1 MTQFLDRLKR
11 NKRNLFTA
19 ILSALI
25 VAAGITVG
33 LYSNTNVVDVEQA
46 REISVET
53 EKIDTNVMAAP
64 LMVSNEVSV
73 VDNTVPIV
81 DNTVEG
87 SALYIDGVFVGAVK
101 NVTEIQAALAVYR
114 ANALEQVDGK
124 NKEAQFVQEVSV
136 QSGLFDK
143 DELISAEN
151 ILDLLNTV
159 KIVECDYTV
168 QEGDTLE
175 IICAAFDM
183 SEAEFEVLNEKTDF
197 EVGDTVRIW
206 QKQPKLSVKITAT
219 KERTE
224 VIPYETVTV
233 YDDTETTD
241 VSYVSQ
247 NGQTGLVAY
256 SDEIVY
262 INGVAVSTETVSEKT
277 ISAVR
282 NKEITQGTLEYKAGY
297 ATGTFL
303 WPVPSTTMVTSEFG
317 YRWGTIHKGI
327 DIAGYNVYGAD
338 IVAAD
343 GGTVTYAAYDNSG
356 YGMNVYIDHG
366 NGLQTHYAHCS
377 AMYVS
382 EGEQVYA
389 GQVIAAVGST
399 GDSTGPHLHFEVI
412 VNGEK
417 VDPRNYL

>member
-1 MTQFLDRLKR
+1 MKKFLDSLKR
-11 NKRNLFTA
+11 NKRNLFTV

-33 LYSNTNVVDVEQA
+33 LYTQPKVVEVE
-46 REISVET
+46 EPTEVSVET
-53 EKIDTNVMAAP
+53 EKIDTNAMAAHS
-64 LMVSNEVSV
+64 MMTDEVSV
-73 VDNTVPIV
+73 VDNTV
-81 DNTVEG
+81 DG
-87 SALYIDGVFVGAVK
+87 SALYIDGVFVGAAE
-101 NVTEIQAALAVYR
+101 NAAEIQTALEVYR
-114 ANALEQVDGK
+114 THALEQVDGK
-124 NKEAQFVQEVSV
+124 NKTAEFVQEVSV
-136 QSGLFDK
+136 QNGLFDK
-143 DELISAEN
+143 NELLSAEN
-151 ILDLLNTV
+151 ILDILNTSE
-159 KIVECDYTV
+159 IVECDYTI
-168 QEGDTLE
+168 QEGNTIEVL
-175 IICAAFDM
+175 CAAFDM

-206 QKQPKLSVKITAT
+206 QKQPKLSVKVTAA

-224 VIPYETVTV
+224 IIPYETVIV

-247 NGQTGLVAY
+247 SGQTGLIAY
-256 SDEIVY
+256 NDEIVY
-262 INGVAVSTETVSEKT
+262 IDGVVVSTETISEKT
-277 ISAVR
+277 VSVVR
-282 NKEITQGTLEYKAGY
+282 NKEITQGTIEHKAGY

-317 YRWGTIHKGI
+317 ARWGTTHKGI
-327 DIAGYNVYGAD
+327 DISGYNVYGAD

-356 YGMNVYIDHG
+356 YGMNIYIDHG

-417 VDPRNYL
+417 VNPRNYL